1 MVLEIIARQQCRA
14 VMSCEGRIDMK
25 LKTLLTLVLLAGP
38 ISIIADNVP
47 VARSMQAVLTFVVYA
62 DSDVG
67 PILLVTTAPFVVNGK
82 TVAQTGSDVVF
93 TGKLRVLGSKLEANG
108 SWTVM
113 DPMAGEIHLAGTAS
127 IPLKEGRAYAGTPVN
142 ICGR

>member
-1 MVLEIIARQQCRA
+1 MQTPMLDL
-14 VMSCEGRIDMK
+14 SC
-25 LKTLLTLVLLAGP
+25 
-38 ISIIADNVP
+38 
-47 VARSMQAVLTFVVYA
+47 
-62 DSDVG
+62 
-67 PILLVTTAPFVVNGK
+67 VTTAPFVVNGK